1 MLPTCGFNIVVINI
15 SVGTERARPD
25 CVHLSSIS
33 GVSNLFD
40 VSLCMKDPAQ
50 NVCSSQCMTVME
62 ATGLNHD
69 DLYISCTMPCIEV
82 GTIGGGTVLPP
93 QSACLEVLH
102 SFIHQLPYFPVWVRG
117 VCVPE

>member
-1 MLPTCGFNIVVINI
+1 MNIII
-15 SVGTERARPD
+15 
-25 CVHLSSIS
+25 IIIII
-33 GVSNLFD
+33 GVSSGLMCLS
-40 VSLCMKDPAQ
+40 VKDPAQ

-102 SFIHQLPYFPVWVRG
+102 NFIYQLPNL
-117 VCVPE
+117 CS